1 VDPNTTTF
9 REFPKWVAENKDTLK
24 KTRRRDAATTRKEI
38 FNSAMH
44 LFSEKSYEAVGLR
57 EIVSGVGVDVSLI
70 KRYFGSKEKLF
81 AEVVDYANSTHITRG
96 LLTGD
101 GKEVANKLARFITD
115 IDSDDEHRAFNL
127 MSLMVTLRAVH
138 SERGR
143 SILRANME
151 KSVLDPLAEWLNG
164 PYSSERAA
172 LLTAYLMGV
181 ATMQR
186 LIKVDALVDK
196 DLDIVVSFV
205 AAALETCIN
214 GQPSV
219 LTGKQ

>member
-1 VDPNTTTF
+1 MSQDQGQIELPIAKDPPN
-9 REFPKWVAENKDTLK
+9 FPVQKVC
-24 KTRRRDAATTRKEI
+24 
-38 FNSAMH
+38 F
-44 LFSEKSYEAVGLR
+44 
-57 EIVSGVGVDVSLI
+57 
-70 KRYFGSKEKLF
+70 
-81 AEVVDYANSTHITRG
+81 
-96 LLTGD
+96 
-101 GKEVANKLARFITD
+101 
-115 IDSDDEHRAFNL
+115 
-127 MSLMVTLRAVH
+127 
-138 SERGR
+138 
-143 SILRANME
+143 
-151 KSVLDPLAEWLNG
+151 AEWLNG